1 MHYWKP
7 FNFRLLQS
15 VAIVNA
21 YVDYFL
27 FIVNVPGIIN
37 FKWSVTL
44 FKPLWSWSRKISLL
58 YSISIHFIPRQ
69 IKLNICL
76 NAQKSL
82 FTWGG
87 DDIDCSM
94 TVPWGAGGELVL
106 SLTARWACSTG
117 GEASPLVWRCSSW
130 LKSLLFEFSRLSSGS
145 VPSWLLFTASPL
157 EGASGDTEEVVGSA
171 VPEFRRV
178 WSMTQFHQFPYNRRL
193 LWKMCAKTK

>member
-1 MHYWKP
+1 MYP
-7 FNFRLLQS
+7 FLKYLYDHK
-15 VAIVNA
+15 AIA
-21 YVDYFL
+21 
-27 FIVNVPGIIN
+27 
-37 FKWSVTL
+37 T
-44 FKPLWSWSRKISLL
+44 KISLL
-58 YSISIHFIPRQ
+58 YSIAIHFIPRQ
-69 IKLNICL
+69 INKKTNICL

-82 FTWGG
+82 FTWGGGG

-130 LKSLLFEFSRLSSGS
+130 LKSLLLEFSRLSSGS